1 MRGRLQYFTLRSAA
15 SGVTALCVFTRFTIF
30 YLLCKNTETISTV
43 DYFITFVFI
52 PFFCF
57 YLFVGDFKL
66 KAWICVKVTEEREK
80 ERFVWNDK
88 KYSTQINK
96 TTWK

>member
-1 MRGRLQYFTLRSAA
+1 MRGRLQYFTIRSAA

-52 PFFCF
+52 SFFLF
-57 YLFVGDFKL
+57 VLFVGDFKL
-66 KAWICVKVTEEREK
+66 KAWILRKSNRRERKGEICVK
-80 ERFVWNDK
+80 
-88 KYSTQINK
+88 
-96 TTWK
+96 